1 MKPMAGMQK
10 SNSFSTLRKDEAAF
24 YLSELAKGVLR
35 DRVTVPVN
43 GCASSTVIFDAMRL
57 EMKVH
62 EREERWSVEI
72 RLSWSKPMADR
83 TAGHRNQNPRG
94 ETERDKIPVICR
106 VE

>member
-1 MKPMAGMQK
+1 MAGTQK
-10 SNSFSTLRKDEAAF
+10 SKSPSTLRKDEAAF

-35 DRVTVPVN
+35 DRVTIPVN
-43 GCASSTVIFDAMRL
+43 GCASSTAIFDAMRL

-83 TAGHRNQNPRG
+83 TAGPGDQNPR
-94 ETERDKIPVICR
+94 EKTERDEIPVMCR